1 MSSEVKHVQI
11 NAIVPLS
18 QRELLKERARQAELT
33 ISELINKMIS
43 SMVIDVSPGLPAQL
57 KELNSWLG
65 RINSNL
71 NMLAHHA
78 NRHRAEADSEL
89 IRLHLV
95 KISADVSELVSVA
108 SELKK
113 TNRTRRKK
121 AEVPS

>member
-1 MSSEVKHVQI
+1 MSSEVKWVQV
-11 NAIVPLS
+11 NALVPLS

-33 ISELINKMIS
+33 VSELINKMITS
-43 SMVIDVSPGLPAQL
+43 TTVDVSPGLPAQL

-95 KISADVSELVSVA
+95 KISAEVSQLVSVA
-108 SELKK
+108 SEIKK
-113 TNRTRRKK
+113 TNRARRKK
-121 AEVPS
+121 NEVAS

>member
-1 MSSEVKHVQI
+1 MSSEIKWVQI
-11 NAIVPLS
+11 NALVPLS
-18 QRELLKERARQAELT
+18 QRELLKERARQAEMT
-33 ISELINKMIS
+33 ISELVNKMITATT
-43 SMVIDVSPGLPAQL
+43 VDVSPGLPAQL

-78 NRHRAEADSEL
+78 NRHRSEADSEL

-95 KISADVSELVSVA
+95 KISTEVSELVSVA

-113 TNRTRRKK
+113 TNRSRRKK

>member
-1 MSSEVKHVQI
+1 MSSEVKWVQI
-11 NAIVPLS
+11 NALVPLS
-18 QRELLKERARQAELT
+18 QRELLKEHARQAELT
-33 ISELINKMIS
+33 VSELINKMITS
-43 SMVIDVSPGLPAQL
+43 TTVDVSPGLPAQL

-78 NRHRAEADSEL
+78 NRYRADAESEL

-95 KISADVSELVSVA
+95 KIGTEVSKLVTVA

-121 AEVPS
+121 AEVAS